1 MATTFIQGN
10 FKFEVIDEKK
20 KTVRIMRKDKYTD
33 FSGKLII
40 PSSVKENGTTYSVVE
55 IGGIVRPYSP
65 AVYKK
70 EPDKRRKEGY
80 REVFVSEE
88 VKAIYGFD
96 STNISEVVIPDSVK
110 CISYQ
115 AFKYCLKLKQVN
127 LPKSLMELG
136 EWAFFKTGLEKI
148 SIPGSIKIIP
158 TCCFS
163 DTSLEKVVIQEG
175 VKEIKSGAFSS
186 TKIKELSIPASV
198 DRIHGALYHGAFY
211 CCDKLKEVVID
222 DSDGTI
228 SIESEAFPKGCKILY
243 KSQMGFFGKLF
254 H

>member
-20 KTVRIMRKDKYTD
+20 KMVRIMRKDENTD

-55 IGGIVRPYSP
+55 IGGVVCSKSH
-65 AVYKK
+65 AVYNTV
-70 EPDKRRKEGY
+70 PDKRNKSGY
-80 REVFVSEE
+80 REEFLRNDITYE
-88 VKAIYGFD
+88 YGFGR
-96 STNISEVVIPDSVK
+96 TNISEVVIPDSVK
-110 CISYQ
+110 CISYK
-115 AFKYCLKLKQVN
+115 AFEFCRNLKQVN
-127 LPKSLMELG
+127 LPKSLLELG
-136 EWAFFKTGLEKI
+136 EGAFSNVIHLGKI

-158 TCCFS
+158 ELCFYY
-163 DTSLEKVVIQEG
+163 TYLEKVVIQEG
-175 VKEIKSGAFSS
+175 VKEIKKQAFFN

-198 DRIHGALYHGAFY
+198 DSIENDAFTY
-211 CCDKLKEVVID
+211 NSKLKEVVID

-228 SIESEAFPKGCKILY
+228 SIESGAFPKECKILY